1 MANAPEKPVEAQKLK
16 IQGDLSNATFSFLD
30 EDHTLGNLLRNQIVK
45 NKYVEFCAYS
55 VPHPSEPILNIRVQ
69 VAESADGQT
78 DANQVLKHGLK
89 RVSKICDVLS
99 EKFEARLAEFQA
111 SH

>member
-1 MANAPEKPVEAQKLK
+1 M
-16 IQGDLSNATFSFLD
+16 
-30 EDHTLGNLLRNQIVK
+30 K
-45 NKYVEFCAYS
+45 NKSVEFCAYS

-69 VAESADGQT
+69 VAESAEGKT

-99 EKFEARLAEFQA
+99 EKFETRLAEFKA
-111 SH
+111 AN

>member
-1 MANAPEKPVEAQKLK
+1 MSDSEMNQVDAPENLVEMQKFN
-16 IQGDLSNATFSFLD
+16 IQGDQTNATFSFRD

-69 VAESADGQT
+69 VAESA
-78 DANQVLKHGLK
+78 
-89 RVSKICDVLS
+89 
-99 EKFEARLAEFQA
+99 E
-111 SH
+111 